1 MAIQFA
7 CPSCG
12 QPIEIDEEWADSPV
26 SCPYCQKVVTAPGES
41 TVGAAPAEAAQ
52 AEAVSAE
59 VAQTEVAQTEVVP
72 AEAGQF
78 QPAVVVQVGN
88 RWGRRSLICG
98 VAALVLFA
106 VLFFVGAARLRPV
119 IKELTESG
127 ASPAEAQKEAERV
140 LYEEF
145 QNSKLILV
153 GSALLTL
160 LALGG
165 TIMAVIGLTRP
176 GAKKGQALAGLII
189 CGSFLMCQCAGMLL
203 QMGRWV

>member
-26 SCPYCQKVVTAPGES
+26 SCPYCQKVVTAPGE
-41 TVGAAPAEAAQ
+41 TTLGAAQAEAAQ
-52 AEAVSAE
+52 A
-59 VAQTEVAQTEVVP
+59 EVVP

-119 IKELTESG
+119 IEELTESG

>member
-41 TVGAAPAEAAQ
+41 TLGAAPAEAAQ
-52 AEAVSAE
+52 A
-59 VAQTEVAQTEVVP
+59 EVAQTEVVP